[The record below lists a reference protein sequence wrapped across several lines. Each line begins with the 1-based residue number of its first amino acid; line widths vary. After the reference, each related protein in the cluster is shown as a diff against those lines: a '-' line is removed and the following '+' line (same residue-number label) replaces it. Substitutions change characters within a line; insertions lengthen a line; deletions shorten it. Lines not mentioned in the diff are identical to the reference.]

1 MLAWSK
7 LLLLTGKKLAFG
19 VYSLHIWI
27 SAPSPYIH
35 LASTQVMNETR
46 TSPFFCH
53 SSVSM
58 YYTERKVK
66 NKNGRG
72 LGTRLVIIAL
82 VDLLC
87 LRGASTSVIKA
98 IPEDMSQVLLSLQ
111 SQQGYTPEC

>member
-1 MLAWSK
+1 
-7 LLLLTGKKLAFG
+7 
-19 VYSLHIWI
+19 
-27 SAPSPYIH
+27 
-35 LASTQVMNETR
+35 
-46 TSPFFCH
+46 
-53 SSVSM
+53 M

-72 LGTRLVIIAL
+72 LGTRLVIALIDLLCLRGASTSVIKAIPELGTRLVIAL